1 VKRALALLLLVF
13 SAVALLGACG
23 GGDDSSSD
31 KPPAPIDMRGKA
43 DVEIVAKGGNQF
55 TPNNIVVDE
64 GTEVTWKNQDT
75 IAHNVKKSAD
85 AVDFGGEFGVEAGQF
100 GPGDTYS
107 YTFDKA
113 GQFPYTCTIHAGMSG
128 SITVEGAASSSTTTA
143 G

>member
-1 VKRALALLLLVF
+1 VKRTLALLMLVF
-13 SAVALLGACG
+13 STVALLGACG
-23 GGDDSSSD
+23 GGDSSAD
-31 KPPAPIDMRGKA
+31 KPPVPIDMRGKA
-43 DVEIVAKGGNQF
+43 DVEIVAKGGNSF
-55 TPNNIVVDE
+55 SPTNIVVDE

-128 SITVEGAASSSTTTA
+128 SITVEGSAATSTTAA

>member
-1 VKRALALLLLVF
+1 MKRTLVLLLLVF

-31 KPPAPIDMRGKA
+31 TPPAPIDMRGKTE
-43 DVEIVAKGGNQF
+43 VEIVAKGGNQF
-55 TPNNIVVDE
+55 TPNNIVVDQ
-64 GTEVTWKNQDT
+64 GTDVKWQNQDT

-107 YTFDKA
+107 FTFDKA
-113 GQFPYTCTIHAGMSG
+113 GQYQYTCTIHAGMSG
-128 SITVEGAASSSTTTA
+128 SINVEGASTSTTTVEP
-143 G
+143 

>member
-1 VKRALALLLLVF
+1 MLLLVF

-43 DVEIVAKGGNQF
+43 AVEIVAKGGNQF

-64 GTEVTWKNQDT
+64 GTEVTWQNQDT

-85 AVDFGGEFGVEAGQF
+85 ALDFGGEFGVEAGQF

-107 YTFDKA
+107 FTFDKA

-128 SITVEGAASSSTTTA
+128 TITVEGAASSSTTA
-143 G
+143 SG

>member
-1 VKRALALLLLVF
+1 MKRALAVLLLMVA
-13 SAVALLGACG
+13 AVALLGACG
-23 GGDDSSSD
+23 GGDDSSD
-31 KPPAPIDMRGKA
+31 EPPAPIDMTGQA
-43 DVEIVAKGGNQF
+43 EVEVVAKGGNQF
-55 TPNNIVVDE
+55 TPNDIVIDE
-64 GTEVTWKNQDT
+64 GTEVTWVNQDT

-113 GQFPYTCTIHAGMSG
+113 GYYPYTCTIHAGMNG
-128 SITVEGAASSSTTTA
+128 TITVEGAPGSTTTT

>member
-1 VKRALALLLLVF
+1 MKRALAFLLLVF
-13 SAVALLGACG
+13 AAGALLGACS
-23 GGDDSSSD
+23 GGDDSSD
-31 KPPAPIDMRGKA
+31 APPAPIDLTGQTE
-43 DVEIVAKGGNQF
+43 VEVVGKGGNQWS
-55 TPNNIVVDE
+55 PVNIRIDA
-64 GTEVTWKNQDT
+64 GTEVTWVNQDT

-113 GQFPYTCTIHAGMSG
+113 GYYPYTCTIHVGMNG
-128 SITVEGAASSSTTTA
+128 TITVEDAAGSTTTT